1 MKYALFSLM
10 TVSVFLINCTNHT
23 DQFVTL
29 KGHILNAPTDSIYV
43 YDNFDQYK
51 KVIILDE
58 HNNFYDTLNIGTAE
72 YYFEIG
78 EESTNLFLSPGD
90 DLEITIDY
98 LSFDESIN
106 ATGKG
111 QRINNYLFKRVLSR
125 ENKIYKNDTFFEK
138 DSAQFYHDLNTFL
151 DREIHILEHL
161 HLDSHIFAEEQEGI
175 AMTKKNIGYFYRSK
189 QEIKKLTL
197 LEKAPEFTFEDVNGK
212 NVSLAELRGQLVI
225 INVWATWC
233 KPCLKEISGLKKLQK
248 DLQGSDIHFV
258 GISIDLQEDKYLWK
272 KKVNEEQLAGIQ
284 LITDKAWQSQ
294 FKFDYA
300 ISAIPRFIL
309 IDQEGKFI
317 DADASRPSEGNELR
331 ELIDKHL

>member
-10 TVSVFLINCTNHT
+10 IVSVFLINCTNHT

-43 YDNFDQYK
+43 YDNFDEYK
-51 KVIILDE
+51 KAIILDE

-111 QRINNYLFKRVLSR
+111 QKINNYLFKRVLSR
-125 ENKIYKNDTFFEK
+125 ESEIYNNDAFFDK
-138 DSAQFYHDLNTFL
+138 DSAQFYHDLNIFF
-151 DREIHILEHL
+151 DKEIHTLDGL
-161 HLDSHIFAEEQEGI
+161 LLDSNIFIEEKEGI
-175 AMTKKNIGYFYRSK
+175 AMTKKNIGYYYLSK
-189 QEIKKLTL
+189 QEIKKLAN
-197 LEKAPEFTFEDVNGK
+197 LEYAPDFTFEDINGDSF
-212 NVSLAELRGQLVI
+212 SLSDFKGKLVFI
-225 INVWATWC
+225 DVLATWC
-233 KPCLKEISGLKKLQK
+233 KPCLKEIPDLKKLQK
-248 DLQGSDIHFV
+248 NLEGSDIHFV
-258 GISIDLQEDKYLWK
+258 GISIDLQEDNYLWK

-284 LITDKAWQSQ
+284 LIMDKAWQSQ

-309 IDQEGKFI
+309 FSKRANSSMLMHQD
-317 DADASRPSEGNELR
+317 
-331 ELIDKHL
+331 HLKEMN